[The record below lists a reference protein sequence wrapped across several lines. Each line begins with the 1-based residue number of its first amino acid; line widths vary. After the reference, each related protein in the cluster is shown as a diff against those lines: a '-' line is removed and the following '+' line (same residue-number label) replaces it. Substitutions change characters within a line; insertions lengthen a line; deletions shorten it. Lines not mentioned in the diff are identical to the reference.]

1 MKWKLLFQITPSVT
15 WNDASNDVSKNDKQ
29 LVQLKND
36 ENKSDAFLAAGNAE
50 RTFFTVCGS
59 NASKKRHYE
68 RRDATDDDD
77 DDEDEE
83 ESDDENVAQR
93 RRLISDDDEAGKCV
107 RASIQETVQK
117 KCSIIVFK
125 LFLVKKSIF

>member
-1 MKWKLLFQITPSVT
+1 LFQITPSVT
-15 WNDASNDVSKNDKQ
+15 WNDASNDASKNDKQ

-107 RASIQETVQK
+107 RASIQETIQKNVQQ
-117 KCSIIVFK
+117 
-125 LFLVKKSIF
+125 LFLNYFY